1 MLAQIVEPGT
11 LLFSLRWGTYAQLRG
26 IGQSVRPKS
35 HFNTFRVFQPSE
47 LLRSC
52 PSTGSNCDHLL
63 QADFTGLIPSWK
75 PDSFWLADDTGTVS
89 PSGQAI
95 AGADDRLTDAGRMKG
110 RVCSEA
116 VFRKGAQRV
125 PRAKAA
131 LGKDDATPV
140 ASLSWRLEP

>member
-35 HFNTFRVFQPSE
+35 HFNTFCVFQPSE

-52 PSTGSNCDHLL
+52 PSTGSNHDHLL

-75 PDSFWLADDTGTVS
+75 PDSFSLADDTGIVS

-95 AGADDRLTDAGRMKG
+95 TGADDRLTDVDRMKG

-116 VFRKGAQRV
+116 VFRKEAQRV
-125 PRAKAA
+125 PRAKTAR
-131 LGKDDATPV
+131 GNDDVGGPLLPPV
-140 ASLSWRLEP
+140 